1 MANRYSLGIDV
12 GSTTVKTVIT
22 DTDGNIIYSKYQR
35 HLSKVKEKFILNL
48 TKRQI
53 ICFSLAALVGVP
65 SFFFVKEM
73 ASDIS
78 TATLVMMFLMLPFFF
93 IALYEKDGMNCE
105 TIFKHMIEWGF
116 KRPKERPYRTRNY
129 YAALM
134 RQKRLNEE
142 VEDIVISFVQKKKKT

>member
-1 MANRYSLGIDV
+1 MANFVSVPRDL
-12 GSTTVKTVIT
+12 T
-22 DTDGNIIYSKYQR
+22 R
-35 HLSKVKEKFILNL
+35 VKEKIVFGL

>member
-1 MANRYSLGIDV
+1 MANFVSVPRD
-12 GSTTVKTVIT
+12 
-22 DTDGNIIYSKYQR
+22 
-35 HLSKVKEKFILNL
+35 LSKVKEKFILNL